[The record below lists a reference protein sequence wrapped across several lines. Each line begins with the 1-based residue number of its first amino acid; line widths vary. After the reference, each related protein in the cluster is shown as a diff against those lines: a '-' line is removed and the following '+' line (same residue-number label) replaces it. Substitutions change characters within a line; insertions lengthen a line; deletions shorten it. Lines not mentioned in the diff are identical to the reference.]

1 MRKLSERGKGIC
13 EWRVRGACVS
23 EPCEIDVLIMD
34 IKRRVGAFGATR
46 VAREAGVNRAH
57 LYRALADDRNLEGN
71 TIRKLEKALRE
82 LEGDL

>member
-1 MRKLSERGKGIC
+1 M
-13 EWRVRGACVS
+13 S

-57 LYRALADDRNLEGN
+57 LYAALSANGNLEAN